1 MPLMGAPNLHCPNSS
16 NVLFSLGEMRGP
28 LPRGDDDVLQRL
40 QRTTPTV
47 HGCSSWPRLMLR
59 ATPPRSVSQSVSCH
73 RSSAVSSEPLASG
86 QKPRTLGGFQRL
98 AQAWHASSRALWC
111 VKARTICSPPPAS
124 RQGSAMSGTL
134 RASGSSSVYT
144 EPTNGEH
151 RAVFALGGA
160 GQGNLFVPY
169 SHM

>member
-1 MPLMGAPNLHCPNSS
+1 
-16 NVLFSLGEMRGP
+16 
-28 LPRGDDDVLQRL
+28 
-40 QRTTPTV
+40 
-47 HGCSSWPRLMLR
+47 
-59 ATPPRSVSQSVSCH
+59 
-73 RSSAVSSEPLASG
+73 
-86 QKPRTLGGFQRL
+86 
-98 AQAWHASSRALWC
+98 
-111 VKARTICSPPPAS
+111 
-124 RQGSAMSGTL
+124 MSGTL